1 MNNSFSVQ
9 YVIKL
14 LCPLKT
20 NLEIK
25 LGLVILPNCRLQI
38 IGKRNL
44 MSSYKVSSLDRLL
57 VLMASIKKKS
67 GSQMYNVEK
76 GSIDLKV
83 FLDHGMLMK

>member
-1 MNNSFSVQ
+1 MW
-9 YVIKL
+9 YVIKR

-44 MSSYKVSSLDRLL
+44 MSSYEVSSLDRLL
-57 VLMASIKKKS
+57 VLMASIEKKA
-67 GSQMYNVEK
+67 GSQMYDVQK
-76 GSIDLKV
+76 SSIDLKV
-83 FLDHGMLMK
+83 FLDHRMFMK

>member
-1 MNNSFSVQ
+1 MLFSLW
-9 YVIKL
+9 YVIKR

-20 NLEIK
+20 NLEIH
-25 LGLVILPNCRLQI
+25 LGLVILPHCRLQI

-57 VLMASIKKKS
+57 VLMASIGKKA
-67 GSQMYNVEK
+67 GSQMYDVEK

-83 FLDHGMLMK
+83 FWDHGMFMK

>member
-1 MNNSFSVQ
+1 MR

-20 NLEIK
+20 NIK
-25 LGLVILPNCRLQI
+25 INLVLVILSNFRLQI

-57 VLMASIKKKS
+57 VFMASIGKKA
-67 GSQMYNVEK
+67 GSQMDDVEK
-76 GSIDLKV
+76 GSINLKV
-83 FLDHGMLMK
+83 FLDHAMFMK